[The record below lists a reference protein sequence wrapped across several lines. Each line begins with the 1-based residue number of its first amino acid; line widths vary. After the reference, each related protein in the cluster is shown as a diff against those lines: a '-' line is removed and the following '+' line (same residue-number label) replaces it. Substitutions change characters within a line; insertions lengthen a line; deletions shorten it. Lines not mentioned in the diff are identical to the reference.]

1 MYVALRI
8 SLIKVL
14 KPYYPFPIIVDD
26 AFVHFDKHRKERMLN
41 YLRELS
47 QNYQVLYFTC
57 TKDNIIPSKEM
68 IILNKLE
75 EGGKK

>member
-1 MYVALRI
+1 
-8 SLIKVL
+8 
-14 KPYYPFPIIVDD
+14 
-26 AFVHFDKHRKERMLN
+26 
-41 YLRELS
+41 
-47 QNYQVLYFTC
+47 VLYFTC

>member
-1 MYVALRI
+1 M
-8 SLIKVL
+8 
-14 KPYYPFPIIVDD
+14 DD

-75 EGGKK
+75 EGGKMRNVENLNPGDSVDHFS